1 MRAVLDTNV
10 LVSALLGGTASAV
23 LDHLQADAFE
33 LVVTTEIAREYLE
46 VLRRPKFQLPQDVV
60 EAIGVYLLRKAVFVT
75 PLERLEVITAN
86 STDNRFLEA
95 AIAGDAEVI
104 VSGDKHLLDLGRFRE
119 VHIIT
124 LREFLDRLEK

>member
-1 MRAVLDTNV
+1 MRVVLDTNV
-10 LVSALLGGTASAV
+10 LVSALLGGTASTV
-23 LDHLQADAFE
+23 LDHWQADAFE
-33 LVVTTEIAREYLE
+33 LVVTTEIVREYLE

-60 EAIGVYLLRKAVFVT
+60 ETIGVYLLRKAVFVT
-75 PLERLEVITAN
+75 PLERLKVITAN
-86 STDNRFLEA
+86 SADNRFLEA